1 LRAGNLETELRMAQ
15 FKKPQDNETYAWT
28 GHAADKMLQYGL
40 SADRLKRVI
49 RFPTRTEE
57 SVVEGTIA
65 CMQPSS
71 VKTVNGKKTWSQEI
85 WVMYKLVDGQQAI
98 FNSQFPISK
107 QQRKGDFDSLKQS
120 IEGKGIRKKLK
131 IITAWR
137 YPGISPKRDPVPQ
150 EIIDEA
156 RAALF

>member
-1 LRAGNLETELRMAQ
+1 MAQ
-15 FKKPQDNETYAWT
+15 FKKPQDNETYSWT
-28 GHAADKMLQYGL
+28 DHAAHKMLQYGL

-49 RFPTRTEE
+49 RFPARTEE

-65 CMQPSS
+65 CMQPAS
-71 VKTVNGKKTWSQEI
+71 VKTVKGKKTWSQEI
-85 WVMYKLVDGQQAI
+85 WVMYKV
-98 FNSQFPISK
+98 
-107 QQRKGDFDSLKQS
+107 
-120 IEGKGIRKKLK
+120 EKKPPKTEKKSELDNYFKMFRPAGRLK

-137 YPGISPKRDPVPQ
+137 YPGVSPKRDPVPQ

>member
-1 LRAGNLETELRMAQ
+1 MAQ
-15 FKKPQDNETYAWT
+15 FKKPQDNETYSWT

-65 CMQPSS
+65 CMQPAS

-85 WVMYKLVDGQQAI
+85 WVMYKVEKTKPKTEKKSELDNYFKMFKPQA
-98 FNSQFPISK
+98 
-107 QQRKGDFDSLKQS
+107 
-120 IEGKGIRKKLK
+120 KLK

-137 YPGISPKRDPVPQ
+137 YPGVSPKRDPVPQ

>member
-1 LRAGNLETELRMAQ
+1 MAQ
-15 FKKPQDNETYAWT
+15 FKKPQDNETYSWT
-28 GHAADKMLQYGL
+28 DHAAHKMLQYGL

-49 RFPTRTEE
+49 RFPARTEE

-65 CMQPSS
+65 CMQPTS

-85 WVMYKLVDGQQAI
+85 WVMYKV
-98 FNSQFPISK
+98 
-107 QQRKGDFDSLKQS
+107 
-120 IEGKGIRKKLK
+120 EKKPPKTEKKSELDNYFKMFRPAGRLK

-137 YPGISPKRDPVPQ
+137 YPGVSPKRDPVPQ

>member
-1 LRAGNLETELRMAQ
+1 MAQ
-15 FKKPQDNETYAWT
+15 FKKPQDNETYSWT

-49 RFPTRTEE
+49 RFPIRTEE

-71 VKTVNGKKTWSQEI
+71 VKTVNGKKIWSQEI
-85 WVMYKLVDGQQAI
+85 WVMYKVEKTKPKTEKKSELDNYFKMFKPQA
-98 FNSQFPISK
+98 
-107 QQRKGDFDSLKQS
+107 
-120 IEGKGIRKKLK
+120 KLK
-131 IITAWR
+131 VITAWR
-137 YPGISPKRDPVPQ
+137 YPGVSPKRDPVPQ